1 MLKALKNA
9 IGTEQALLQLN
20 LLGYQ
25 TGDRV
30 PVFQSPPKDMTPEEM
45 LSRNLAFRAK
55 NDRTGEDEI
64 QALNKHGELV
74 ITDDGV
80 KFEKQVKSKNFATVE
95 TFNDGLAYLTELSQM
110 GYSTYL
116 YINGARYNRDVK
128 RCPALFYECDDC
140 SKDEQWQKVEALKTQ
155 GFEPSFVV
163 DSGKSL
169 HVYFV
174 VNGLTVEDF
183 PKYQQRLIQLVNSD
197 PSIHNLARQMRLAGF
212 DHTKFFNSDIVRKPI
227 DIAIES
233 GKTYDVED
241 FNNFLPVWDAERWDK
256 TSKRTAPTAPAPY
269 IGFDRIPLDKVIS
282 KEHRDFLYGVSDGGR
297 NVSGFSLACDL
308 IGSHDWLVQN
318 GYTPLDDPY
327 YLFQVF
333 SGRCN
338 PPIDDRELETIWKS
352 ASQGQRSPSLPD
364 EYIQNCVNGF
374 LKVKVAPKV
383 TSSKVASTDKRFK
396 INLSNLCSLPSR
408 RVFQATS
415 TLVTATSL
423 MSVYRELREWEQALA
438 LIAPDTK
445 VISSPRKIIDKIAD
459 RWQIDDDEIDAAI
472 AELGEIKIKS
482 VPSDDR
488 IDLIG
493 LYRTR
498 IIEGSDTQEEIDK
511 AEKQEYF
518 NMCDRVFAW
527 FRTNLL
533 FNQQIQ
539 MWHRYVNGVWK
550 MISDEELKSEV
561 RQILTDIGMSDTW
574 LKGAKVSDDKVNNF
588 AKEIKS
594 AVLIERLD
602 SIKKYKHLINLQD
615 GVLDRKTMT
624 LLPHSREYRFS
635 WQLPYRWEDRKH
647 GAKEIMDWLEWAIEQ
662 PDQIKL
668 LLCYLNAIVCGRDDI
683 QKVFQLIG
691 TGGAGKST
699 FNSLAIALTGNT
711 NVQQSSIELLE
722 NNQFETSNLI
732 SKKLLTISEIG
743 EYRGSGANLKRA
755 SGRDILRNENK
766 NVQARNS
773 GFTFRGQI
781 LIQAN
786 TEYAP
791 NHGGSSFDRR
801 NICVPFTK
809 VIPTSKKRELIK
821 IDDDGSLSGEFAPC
835 LPALLEMVLA
845 LTDKEVTDFM
855 NQTNVFV
862 PSLND
867 AATNSILNGDTL
879 AQWVE
884 ENLVAIEGAR
894 TYVGSAKLLGV
905 SRLENG
911 TSVSRK
917 EYEKYL
923 THLFPN
929 YMQYCLE
936 HGAKDKDSVNMQN
949 FSKKVMDLF
958 LGTLRNSFVK
968 KAVRDKVGC
977 AILGLAIRTP
987 EHANIPTPIK
997 GVLLDVEATYDQM
1010 YIETLEGVNIS
1021 DHSGDFQ
1028 TLAPSPLSSSVI
1040 TISPLPFKEEVH
1052 NYTNLHPVGVELPPA
1067 STETQGKAITR
1078 QNLAKGD
1085 KVKISI
1091 PLDLFNDPDIIN
1103 ALENG
1108 DIPPLDKTYTVDE
1121 IYMIDGFTY
1130 IGFDGR
1136 DGRVF
1141 EGYVE
1146 KVTA

>member
-1 MLKALKNA
+1 MRISINTQSVNKNIIGFADGKGFHKLTQGKYWESVELTIEQLAEHIAKGHAWMPTLIDWLDDYNLKDRNAANCNNAYALA
-9 IGTEQALLQLN
+9 IDVDNTDYLRDETGKLVFKLDENGELPIGEDGKPIKEKIKVYSEDLTIDQALDHPFIKQHCALAM
-20 LLGYQ
+20 
-25 TGDRV
+25 
-30 PVFQSPPKDMTPEEM
+30 PSP
-45 LSRNLAFRAK
+45 S
-55 NDRTGEDEI
+55 
-64 QALNKHGELV
+64 H
-74 ITDDGV
+74 TDDWH
-80 KFEKQVKSKNFATVE
+80 KFRLVFILHEALTSSVQIKQAYQYLMSLLPCADPACKNSDRIFYGAKDAKPFLINPDALVPTDFSQRIFEFQAELEATAKRKAERANKFIDFKDPQNEERRV
-95 TFNDGLAYLTELSQM
+95 LSALDAIPSRTAK
-110 GYSTYL
+110 GSSTYL
-116 YINGARYNRDVK
+116 AVRD
-128 RCPALFYECDDC
+128 CIWALCDEYGNDRAI
-140 SKDEQWQKVEALKTQ
+140 SIMEQHSPSNKAEAWSVEAIANKYDPARSKTLATIFWYAKQ
-155 GFEPSFVV
+155 YGW
-163 DSGKSL
+163 
-169 HVYFV
+169 
-174 VNGLTVEDF
+174 
-183 PKYQQRLIQLVNSD
+183 SD
-197 PSIHNLARQMRLAGF
+197 PYKRFTTQTIATAKLAIQTAIAPVIQ
-212 DHTKFFNSDIVRKPI
+212 TKV
-227 DIAIES
+227 
-233 GKTYDVED
+233 
-241 FNNFLPVWDAERWDK
+241 
-256 TSKRTAPTAPAPY
+256 
-269 IGFDRIPLDKVIS
+269 
-282 KEHRDFLYGVSDGGR
+282 
-297 NVSGFSLACDL
+297 
-308 IGSHDWLVQN
+308 
-318 GYTPLDDPY
+318 
-327 YLFQVF
+327 
-333 SGRCN
+333 
-338 PPIDDRELETIWKS
+338 
-352 ASQGQRSPSLPD
+352 
-364 EYIQNCVNGF
+364 
-374 LKVKVAPKV
+374 
-383 TSSKVASTDKRFK
+383 RFK

-445 VISSPRKIIDKIAD
+445 VVSSPRKIVDKIAD

-498 IIEGSDTQEEIDK
+498 IIEGLDTQEEIDK

-561 RQILTDIGMSDTW
+561 RQILTDIGMSDAW
-574 LKGAKVSDDKVNNF
+574 LKGAKVSDDKVSNF

-594 AVLIERLD
+594 TVLIERLD

-615 GVLDRKTMT
+615 GVLDRRTMT
-624 LLPHSREYRFS
+624 LLPHSREYMFS

-647 GAKEIMDWLEWAIEQ
+647 GAKEIMDWLEWAIEH

-711 NVQQSSIELLE
+711 NVQQSTIELLE

-732 SKKLLTISEIG
+732 GKKLLTISEIG

-791 NHGGSSFDRR
+791 HNGGSSFDRR

-809 VIPTSKKRELIK
+809 VIPTSQKRELIK

-835 LPALLEMVLA
+835 LPALLEMVLN

-855 NQTNVFV
+855 NQTNVYV

-884 ENLVAIEGAR
+884 DNLVAIEGAR
-894 TYVGSAKLLGV
+894 VYIGSAKLTNV

-958 LGTLRNSFVK
+958 SGTLRNEFVK
-968 KAVRDKVGC
+968 KAVRDRFGC

-987 EHANIPTPIK
+987 EHAHIPTPIK
-997 GVLLDVEATYDQM
+997 CVLLDEGEMQQPVN
-1010 YIETLEGVNIS
+1010 IETLECEHLS
-1021 DHSGDFQ
+1021 DNGGNSQ
-1028 TLAPSPLSSSVI
+1028 TSPAPSLSSSII
-1040 TISPLPFKEEVH
+1040 TIPPLPFKEEVH
-1052 NYTNLHPVGVELPPA
+1052 SCNNVHTVGVELSHA
-1067 STETQGKAITR
+1067 STESEGKAITR
-1078 QNLAKGD
+1078 QNLEKGD

-1091 PLDLFNDPDIIN
+1091 PLELFSDPDIIN
-1103 ALENG
+1103 ALEKG

-1121 IYMIDGFTY
+1121 IYMIDGFTLY
-1130 IGFDGR
+1130 RFYWSQWSG
-1136 DGRVF
+1136 V
-1141 EGYVE
+1141 
-1146 KVTA
+1146 

>member
-1 MLKALKNA
+1 MRISINKQSINKNIIGFSDGKGFHKLTQGKYWESIDFTIAQLAEHIAKGHAWMPSLIDWLDDYNLKDRNTANCNNAYTLAIDVDNTDYLRDDLGALIFKLDDNGELP
-9 IGTEQALLQLN
+9 IGEDGKQIKEKIKIYSEDLTIEQALEHPFIKEYCALAIPSPSHTEDWHKFRLVFVLN
-20 LLGYQ
+20 EALTSNTQIKQAYQYLMSLLPCADPACKNS
-25 TGDRV
+25 DRIFYGAKDAKPFLINPDALV
-30 PVFQSPPKDMTPEEM
+30 PADFSQKIFEFQAELEATAKRKADRANKFVDFKDPQNEERRV
-45 LSRNLAFRAK
+45 LSALDCIPSRTAK
-55 NDRTGEDEI
+55 G
-64 QALNKHGELV
+64 
-74 ITDDGV
+74 
-80 KFEKQVKSKNFATVE
+80 S
-95 TFNDGLAYLTELSQM
+95 
-110 GYSTYL
+110 STYL
-116 YINGARYNRDVK
+116 AVRD
-128 RCPALFYECDDC
+128 CIWALCDEYGNDRAIAIM
-140 SKDEQWQKVEALKTQ
+140 EQHSPSNKAEAWSVEAIANKYDPARSKTLATIFWYAKQ
-155 GFEPSFVV
+155 YGW
-163 DSGKSL
+163 
-169 HVYFV
+169 
-174 VNGLTVEDF
+174 
-183 PKYQQRLIQLVNSD
+183 SD
-197 PSIHNLARQMRLAGF
+197 PYKNFTTQTIATARPMIHTTISPVIQ
-212 DHTKFFNSDIVRKPI
+212 TKV
-227 DIAIES
+227 
-233 GKTYDVED
+233 
-241 FNNFLPVWDAERWDK
+241 
-256 TSKRTAPTAPAPY
+256 
-269 IGFDRIPLDKVIS
+269 
-282 KEHRDFLYGVSDGGR
+282 
-297 NVSGFSLACDL
+297 
-308 IGSHDWLVQN
+308 
-318 GYTPLDDPY
+318 
-327 YLFQVF
+327 
-333 SGRCN
+333 
-338 PPIDDRELETIWKS
+338 
-352 ASQGQRSPSLPD
+352 
-364 EYIQNCVNGF
+364 
-374 LKVKVAPKV
+374 
-383 TSSKVASTDKRFK
+383 RFK

-415 TLVTATSL
+415 TLVTATNL
-423 MSVYRELREWEQALA
+423 MSVYRELCEWQQSLS

-445 VISSPRKIIDKIAD
+445 VISSPRKIIDKIAE
-459 RWQIDDDEIDAAI
+459 RWQIDDHEIDEAI
-472 AELGEIKIKS
+472 AELGDIKPQPI
-482 VPSDDR
+482 PSDDR
-488 IDLIG
+488 IDMVR

-498 IIEGSDTQEEIDK
+498 IIEWVDTQEEIDK

-561 RQILTDIGMSDTW
+561 RQILTDIGMSDAW

-615 GVLDRKTMT
+615 GVLDRRTMT

-647 GAKEIMDWLEWAIEQ
+647 GAKAIMDWLEWAIEH

-699 FNSLAIALTGNT
+699 FNSLAIALTGNA
-711 NVQQSSIELLE
+711 NVQPSSIELLE

-732 SKKLLTISEIG
+732 GKKLLTISEIG

-791 NHGGSSFDRR
+791 NNGGSSFDRR

-809 VIPTSKKRELIK
+809 VVPTSQKKNLIT

-835 LPALLEMVLA
+835 LPALLEMVLT

-867 AATNSILNGDTL
+867 AATSSILNGDTL

-884 ENLVAIEGAR
+884 DNLVAIEGAR
-894 TYVGSAKLLGV
+894 AYIGSAKLTNV
-905 SRLENG
+905 SRLESG

-958 LGTLRNSFVK
+958 SGTLRNSFVK
-968 KAVRDKVGC
+968 KAVRDRLGS
-977 AILGLAIRTP
+977 AIMGLAIRTP
-987 EHANIPTPIK
+987 EHAHIPTPIK
-997 GVLLDVEATYDQM
+997 CVLLDDGEMLQPVAT
-1010 YIETLEGVNIS
+1010 
-1021 DHSGDFQ
+1021 Q
-1028 TLAPSPLSSSVI
+1028 TLVGDDFPDNGGVSHTSPAPPPFPPLPSSII
-1040 TISPLPFKEEVH
+1040 TIPLLLIKEDTHSRNNV
-1052 NYTNLHPVGVELPPA
+1052 HPVGVELQHT
-1067 STETQGKAITR
+1067 STEEVHKLDTQPTV
-1078 QNLAKGD
+1078 QENLMKDD
-1085 KVKISI
+1085 KIQICIPQDVISH
-1091 PLDLFNDPDIIN
+1091 PDIVA

-1108 DIPPLDKTYTVDE
+1108 SIPLLDLTYVVSE
-1121 IYMIDGFTY
+1121 IYMIDGNTY
-1130 IGFDGR
+1130 IGVVDWQEQER
-1136 DGRVF
+1136 RVWA
-1141 EGYVE
+1141 GYVN
-1146 KVTA
+1146 KVVS

>member
-1 MLKALKNA
+1 MRISINKQSINKKIVGFAEGEGFFKLTQGKYWKSVDLTIEQLADHIAKGHAWMPTLIDWLDDYNLKDRNSANCNNAYALAVDVDNTDYLRDELGALIFKKDANGELP
-9 IGTEQALLQLN
+9 IGEDGKQIKEKIKIYSEDLTIEQALEHPFIKAHCALAI
-20 LLGYQ
+20 
-25 TGDRV
+25 
-30 PVFQSPPKDMTPEEM
+30 PSP
-45 LSRNLAFRAK
+45 S
-55 NDRTGEDEI
+55 
-64 QALNKHGELV
+64 H
-74 ITDDGV
+74 TDDWH
-80 KFEKQVKSKNFATVE
+80 KFRLVFVLNEALTSSTQIKQAYQYLMSLLPCADPACKNSDRIFYGAKDAKPFLINPSALVPSDFSQKVFEFQEELEATAKRKAERANKFIDFKDPQNEERRV
-95 TFNDGLAYLTELSQM
+95 LSALDCIPSRTAK
-110 GYSTYL
+110 GSSTYL
-116 YINGARYNRDVK
+116 AVRD
-128 RCPALFYECDDC
+128 CIWALCDEYGTERAIAIM
-140 SKDEQWQKVEALKTQ
+140 EQHSPSNKAEGWSVEAIANKYDPARSKTLGTIFWYAKQ
-155 GFEPSFVV
+155 YGW
-163 DSGKSL
+163 
-169 HVYFV
+169 
-174 VNGLTVEDF
+174 
-183 PKYQQRLIQLVNSD
+183 SD
-197 PSIHNLARQMRLAGF
+197 PYKQFTTQTLVSARPMIPTTIKPVIE
-212 DHTKFFNSDIVRKPI
+212 TKV
-227 DIAIES
+227 
-233 GKTYDVED
+233 
-241 FNNFLPVWDAERWDK
+241 
-256 TSKRTAPTAPAPY
+256 
-269 IGFDRIPLDKVIS
+269 
-282 KEHRDFLYGVSDGGR
+282 
-297 NVSGFSLACDL
+297 
-308 IGSHDWLVQN
+308 
-318 GYTPLDDPY
+318 
-327 YLFQVF
+327 
-333 SGRCN
+333 
-338 PPIDDRELETIWKS
+338 
-352 ASQGQRSPSLPD
+352 
-364 EYIQNCVNGF
+364 
-374 LKVKVAPKV
+374 
-383 TSSKVASTDKRFK
+383 RFK

-415 TLVTATSL
+415 KLVTATSL

-445 VISSPRKIIDKIAD
+445 VVSSPRKIVDKIAD
-459 RWQIDDDEIDAAI
+459 RWQIDDDEINAAI
-472 AELGEIKIKS
+472 AELGEIKIQS
-482 VPSDDR
+482 IPSDDR

-493 LYRTR
+493 LYRTK
-498 IIEGSDTQEEIDK
+498 IIEGLETQEEINK
-511 AEKQEYF
+511 AERQEYF

-561 RQILTDIGMSDTW
+561 RQILTDIGMSDAC
-574 LKGAKVSDDKVNNF
+574 LKGAKVSDDKVSNF

-615 GVLDRKTMT
+615 GVLDRRTMT
-624 LLPHSREYRFS
+624 LLPHSREYMFS

-647 GAKEIMDWLEWAIEQ
+647 GAKEIMDWLEWAIEH

-732 SKKLLTISEIG
+732 GKKLLTISEIG

-773 GFTFRGQI
+773 GFTFEGQI

-786 TEYAP
+786 SEYAP

-801 NICVPFTK
+801 NICIPFTK
-809 VIPTSKKRELIK
+809 VIPPSQKRQLIK
-821 IDDDGSLSGEFAPC
+821 IENDGSLSGEFAPC
-835 LPALLEMVLA
+835 LPALLEMVLS

-884 ENLVAIEGAR
+884 DNLVAIEGAR
-894 TYVGSAKLLGV
+894 VYIGSAKLTNV

-958 LGTLRNSFVK
+958 SGTLRNTFVK
-968 KAVRDKVGC
+968 KATKNSIGC
-977 AILGLAIRTP
+977 AILGLAIRTA
-987 EHANIPTPIK
+987 EHAHIPTPIK
-997 GVLLDVEATYDQM
+997 GVILNDEAMTKPM
-1010 YIETLEGVNIS
+1010 AIETPSYGNFEDS
-1021 DHSGDFQ
+1021 DSVSV
-1028 TLAPSPLSSSVI
+1028 PSSALPSSTSSST
-1040 TISPLPFKEEVH
+1040 TISFSPIEDNSNSLH
-1052 NYTNLHPVGVELPPA
+1052 NFHTSDFELSGTSSLLRHLDESQEQTQENL
-1067 STETQGKAITR
+1067 T
-1078 QNLAKGD
+1078 KGD
-1085 KVKISI
+1085 KVEICIPQDVISH
-1091 PLDLFNDPDIIN
+1091 PDIVA

-1108 DIPPLDKTYTVDE
+1108 SIPFLDLTYVVHDV
-1121 IYMIDGFTY
+1121 YVIDGNTY
-1130 IGFDGR
+1130 IGVIDWQQQER
-1136 DGRVF
+1136 KVWV
-1141 EGYVE
+1141 GYVNKITE
-1146 KVTA
+1146 A